1 MRWHATAMTGIERPA
16 SGYLLTPQETRMTHC
31 QRLAIAL
38 GLVALL
44 PLGSQAGADADPAT
58 PAATASGIQIQYLD
72 DSVRPQDDFYRHVV
86 GKWAAELQIP
96 PDKPS
101 YGTFDQLADA
111 AQDKLHA
118 ILEAAAADTGAAAD
132 SETRKIGDL
141 YASFLD
147 EARIETLG
155 IGPLAR
161 ELAAIDELRDRDQL
175 IAEFAHL
182 EQIGVTV
189 PLATSVQLDDRNST
203 RYAFVVTQDGLGM
216 PDRDYY
222 LKTDDANLKA
232 IREKYREHIQRTLT
246 LSGDADAQR
255 EATQIL
261 ALETALARPQWTKVQ
276 NRDPVKTYNLI
287 PVAKLASLAPRYDWR
302 RYLTAAG
309 VSGKTDALIVNQPSY
324 VRDFDRILT
333 STPLAVWRIY
343 LRWQLLSAYSPYL
356 PKAYVDEHFAFA
368 GTTLEGTP
376 ENRSR
381 WRRGVSLVDAMIGEA
396 LGRAY
401 AERNFPAASKER
413 AVALIGTL
421 LETYRRDLED
431 LDWMGP
437 DTRTEAQRKLSSMA
451 TKIGY
456 PDHWRD
462 YSRLEIRRDDLIG
475 NIERAEEFEYQRN
488 VAKLG
493 RPVDRTEWGMTPQ
506 TVNAYYDPK
515 LNEIVVPAA
524 ILQPP
529 LFDPAVDDA
538 VNYGATGAIVGH
550 ELSHAFDDEGSQ
562 YDSEGNLRN
571 WWTPADHK
579 AFAAK
584 TQRLVAEYSAFEPL
598 AGYHLNGELTLG
610 ENIAD
615 NSGLAIAYRA
625 YHFALRG
632 RNASVLDGLTGDQRF
647 YIGFAQLW
655 REKDREPYII
665 EMVKTDPHSI
675 PEFRVQGSVVNQ
687 PGFYQAFTV
696 KPGDR
701 MYVAPDRRVIIW

>member
-1 MRWHATAMTGIERPA
+1 MQHQGFAI
-16 SGYLLTPQETRMTHC
+16 LLA
-31 QRLAIAL
+31 LA
-38 GLVALL
+38 ALL
-44 PLGSQAGADADPAT
+44 PPAVQAGT
-58 PAATASGIQIQYLD
+58 EPAAPAALASGIQTHYLD
-72 DSVRPQDDFYRHVV
+72 GSVRPQDDFYRYVV
-86 GKWAAELQIP
+86 GKWATGVQIP

-101 YGTFDQLADA
+101 YGTFDQLADT
-111 AQDKLHA
+111 AQETLHA
-118 ILEAAAADTGAAAD
+118 ILEAAAANTSATAD
-132 SETRKIGDL
+132 PDTRKIGNL

-155 IGPLAR
+155 LAPLAG
-161 ELAAIDELRDRDQL
+161 ELAAIDQLRDTDQL

-203 RYAFVVTQDGLGM
+203 RYAFVLTQDGLGM

-232 IREKYREHIQRTLT
+232 IRDKYREHIQRTLA
-246 LSGDADAQR
+246 LSGDPDAAH

-287 PVAKLASLAPRYDWR
+287 PIAKLSSIAPRYDWR

-309 VSGKTDALIVNQPSY
+309 VSGKADALIVNQPSY
-324 VRDFDRILT
+324 LRDFDRILT
-333 STPLAVWRIY
+333 GTPLAVWRSY

-356 PKAYVDEHFAFA
+356 PKAYVDERFAFA

-376 ENRSR
+376 QNRAR

-401 AERNFPAASKER
+401 VERSFPAASKQR

-421 LETYRRDLED
+421 LATYRQDID
-431 LDWMGP
+431 QLDWMGP
-437 DTRTEAQRKLSSMA
+437 DTKKEAQRKLASMN

-456 PDHWRD
+456 PEHWRD

-488 VAKLG
+488 IAKLG
-493 RPVDRTEWGMTPQ
+493 RPVDRTEWAMTPQ

-515 LNEIVVPAA
+515 LNEIVVSAA

-529 LFDPAVDDA
+529 LFDAAVDDA
-538 VNYGATGAIVGH
+538 ANYGATGMIVGH
-550 ELSHAFDDEGSQ
+550 ELSHAFDDEGAQ

-615 NSGLAIAYRA
+615 NSGLAVAYRA
-625 YHFALRG
+625 YHFALDG
-632 RNASVLDGLTGDQRF
+632 HEAPALDGLTGDQRF
-647 YIGFAQLW
+647 YLGFAQLW

-687 PGFYQAFTV
+687 PGFYQAFSV

-701 MYVAPDRRVIIW
+701 MYVPPDRRVIIW